1 MNLGLH
7 GKVALVTAASKGL
20 GRASALALASE
31 GAQVMIADRHQE
43 VLFQTAQ
50 EIEESTGSKVLTC
63 PADVSKREDIE
74 ILVTKTLEAFEGIDI
89 LVHNTG
95 GPPVGTFESVS
106 DEQWQA
112 TFETE
117 LLSAVRLIRL
127 VLPSMRQ
134 RGGGRILHIVSTSV
148 KQPSE
153 GLILANAIRPGVVGL
168 AKTLALD
175 LAPEHITVNTL
186 CPGRI
191 LTDRLRYGGGV
202 RARRSQGMS
211 EEQALQEMVR
221 AIPMGRAGRPE
232 EVGALVAFLAS
243 EQAAYI
249 TGTTISIDGGFVRSI
264 W

>member
-20 GRASALALASE
+20 GRACALALAAE
-31 GAQVMIADRHQE
+31 GAQVMIAARHQE
-43 VLFQTAQ
+43 ALFLTAR
-50 EIEESTGSKVLTC
+50 EIEERTGSRIRAC
-63 PADVSKREDIE
+63 PADVSKREDLE
-74 ILVTKTLEAFEGIDI
+74 TLVTNTLEAFGGIDI

-95 GPPVGTFESVS
+95 GPSVGTFAEVT
-106 DEQWQA
+106 DTQWQA
-112 TFETE
+112 AFETE
-117 LLSAVRLIRL
+117 LLSAVRLVRL
-127 VLPSMRQ
+127 TLPCMRQ
-134 RGGGRILHIVSTSV
+134 RGGGRIMHIVSTSV

-153 GLILANAIRPGVVGL
+153 GLILANAIRPGLVML

-175 LAPEHITVNTL
+175 LAPEHITVNTI

-202 RARRSQGMS
+202 RARMAQGMS
-211 EEQALQEMVR
+211 EEQALQEMVQ

-249 TGTTISIDGGFVRSI
+249 TGTTMVIDGGFVRSI

>member
-1 MNLGLH
+1 
-7 GKVALVTAASKGL
+7 
-20 GRASALALASE
+20 
-31 GAQVMIADRHQE
+31 MIAARHQE
-43 VLFQTAQ
+43 ALLQTAQ
-50 EIEESTGSKVLTC
+50 EIEERTGRRVC
-63 PADVSKREDIE
+63 AFPADVSRREDIE
-74 ILVTKTLEAFEGIDI
+74 ALVTKTLEAFEGIDI

-95 GPPVGTFESVS
+95 GPPMGTFESLS

-112 TFETE
+112 AFETE

-127 VLPSMRQ
+127 SLPGMRQ

-153 GLILANAIRPGVVGL
+153 GLVLANAIRPGVVGL

-175 LAPEHITVNTL
+175 LAPEHITVNTI

-202 RARRSQGMS
+202 RARMAQGLS

-243 EQAAYI
+243 QQAAYI
-249 TGTTISIDGGFVRSI
+249 TGTTMVIDGGFVRSI

>member
-1 MNLGLH
+1 MHFGLQ
-7 GKVALVTAASKGL
+7 GKGALVTAASKGL
-20 GRASALALASE
+20 GRACALALAAE
-31 GAQVMIADRHQE
+31 GAQVMIAARHQE
-43 VLFQTAQ
+43 TLFQAAQ
-50 EIEESTGSKVLTC
+50 EIEENTGSKVLAC
-63 PADVSKREDIE
+63 PADMSKREDLE
-74 ILVTKTLEAFEGIDI
+74 TLVTKTLEAFGGIDI

-95 GPPVGTFESVS
+95 GPPMGTFESVA
-106 DEQWQA
+106 DALWQA

-127 VLPSMRQ
+127 TLPSMRQ

-153 GLILANAIRPGVVGL
+153 GLVLANAIRPGIVGL

-175 LAPEHITVNTL
+175 LAPEHITVNTI

-191 LTDRLRYGGGV
+191 LTDRLRHGRGV
-202 RARRSQGMS
+202 RAKMAQGMS
-211 EEQALQEMVR
+211 EEQALHEMVR

-249 TGTTISIDGGFVRSI
+249 TGTTMVIDGGFVRSI
-264 W
+264 